1 VGLAPDGPLPA
12 KLTGCGYGPALC
24 YTLLEMQRVK
34 SLVTFFADTYHKW
47 SDDRAMRMA
56 AALSYYLLFSLAPLL
71 FILTAVLGAL
81 AERFLAQGDVS
92 RELSR
97 LLGDVMGQQ
106 LADFVLGL
114 AQGPGELSGLS
125 SSLPLISV
133 IGLLIALWG
142 ASNIFTYLHEALNT
156 IWGVRPVA
164 SGGIIMTLRS
174 RMLAFL
180 IVFIAGALLVL
191 YILANSLISLLIPV
205 INSLLPRISSSLPD
219 FHILQLSQSALLLL
233 ITTLLFAAF
242 FRVLPDVE
250 ITWRDVFVGAAV
262 TALLFGLGVLILNIY
277 FRFYTTSFAGA
288 TGSLIV
294 LMLWFYYSAQIFM
307 FGAEFTYM
315 YATRYGTKITPANYT
330 MAVSR
335 TLIENDAHGG
345 EAAEEEPGE
354 SEQDAETPEKEPATS
369 AATNGRNS

>member
-1 VGLAPDGPLPA
+1 MA
-12 KLTGCGYGPALC
+12 
-24 YTLLEMQRVK
+24 RIK
-34 SLVTFFADTYHKW
+34 SLAQFVADTYQKW

-71 FILTAVLGAL
+71 FILTGVLGAL
-81 AERFLAQGDVS
+81 AERFVTQGGVDQ
-92 RELSR
+92 ELSR

-106 LADFVLGL
+106 LADVVLGL
-114 AQGPGELSGLS
+114 AKGPGETSAVS

-133 IGLLIALWG
+133 VGLLITLWG
-142 ASNIFTYLHEALNT
+142 ASSIFTYLHEALNT

-164 SGGIIMTLRS
+164 SGGILMTLRS
-174 RMLAFL
+174 RLLAFL

-191 YILANSLISLLIPV
+191 YLLANSLISLLIPI
-205 INSLLPRISSSLPD
+205 INSLLPRISANLPD
-219 FHILQLSQSALLLL
+219 FHILQLSQSFLLFL

-242 FRVLPDVE
+242 FRILPDVE

-262 TALLFGLGVLILNIY
+262 TSLLFGLGVVILNIY

-294 LMLWFYYSAQIFM
+294 LMLWFYYSSQMFM

-315 YATRYGTKITPANYT
+315 YATRYGSKITPAGFT
-330 MAVSR
+330 MAVSK
-335 TLIENDAHGG
+335 TLIENHAGDV
-345 EAAEEEPGE
+345 EAADEERGE
-354 SEQDAETPEKEPATS
+354 SEQDDNAVEKEPATS
-369 AATNGRNS
+369 AANGRES